1 MTDRLSNQSIQF
13 IAGAVVSGDLLRR
26 RLSHPVS
33 GSTSAAF
40 FSHQETFLARESH
53 IHRHCFALS
62 DENTA
67 KVKQAEAEHLIHS
80 REAAAQRAEIDSLV
94 NGRKS
99 PTQLKQVENQANIAS
114 LLRRVSTDEGK
125 AHDTPFDESARY
137 DAAQKGEK
145 TTIESRAVAALCYR
159 QWQNQTKIQIV
170 AQTSS
175 KNAPALQSGKRVSA
189 ALTPRAVKNIIEAGA
204 YTATT
209 EAHGLRTFA
218 TFTFNDN
225 ARRRVLSGHEDIAAP
240 FTEIRPTEVG
250 YKPVCEVVGAYSPVA
265 FERNMAKPRV
275 NIAGA
280 YSTLPESSDYCGAF
294 CWMDDKPRQYR
305 KAGFTSEAKVINGDS
320 EIAGAFCPLD
330 RAPQLVNA
338 DGEIAGDYCP
348 LERRPARL
356 WEVTAIQ
363 KTTIGREMSRTLDG
377 MKKMFERGWK
387 YTNDDGEKIDVP
399 ATDGEFRYIW
409 VAESPANE
417 QGEPNPHAHLLTN
430 IAVEQQ
436 HFSAFCQ
443 RIESLWRN
451 GYAHFE
457 RIRNK
462 HAASSY
468 IIKAVGYAAKGDNGE
483 QGVIEGNRYGISRSA
498 RAPKWEVLA
507 TFEADRLSAVISECN
522 RRLEQWKA
530 PKRREIDRQ
539 QFIKNQAKKLIAIEK
554 NKAQSNDA
562 IIAMHSARIKAAES
576 AMFSTRK
583 EIQARGVRVSGE
595 GRFCIEFEN
604 DSDFSR
610 SLAFLGWAHGARGW
624 TYEAREAESE
634 VFEPLKASSKHAWS
648 NQKIKFENRQA
659 DWRSLLA
666 IEPPPDIDHLETER
680 FIAANVE
687 YCQHQWS

>member
-1 MTDRLSNQSIQF
+1 M
-13 IAGAVVSGDLLRR
+13 
-26 RLSHPVS
+26 
-33 GSTSAAF
+33 
-40 FSHQETFLARESH
+40 
-53 IHRHCFALS
+53 
-62 DENTA
+62 
-67 KVKQAEAEHLIHS
+67 
-80 REAAAQRAEIDSLV
+80 
-94 NGRKS
+94 
-99 PTQLKQVENQANIAS
+99 
-114 LLRRVSTDEGK
+114 STDEGK
-125 AHDTPFDESARY
+125 AHDTPFDECARY
-137 DAAQKGEK
+137 DAAEKGK
-145 TTIESRAVAALCYR
+145 TPTIESRAVAALCYR

-175 KNAPALQSGKRVSA
+175 KNAPAPQSGKRVSA

-218 TFTFNDN
+218 TFTFNDD
-225 ARRRVLSGHEDIAAP
+225 ARRRVLSGHEEIDAP
-240 FTEIRPTEVG
+240 FTEIRPTEAG
-250 YKPVCEVVGAYSPVA
+250 YQPVCEVTGAYSPVA
-265 FERNMAKPRV
+265 FEKHMATPRL

-294 CWMDDKPRQYR
+294 CWIDDKPRQYR
-305 KAGFTSEAKVINGDS
+305 KAGFTTEAKVINGDG

-356 WEVTAIQ
+356 WEASAIE

-377 MKKMFERGWK
+377 MKKMFERGWQ
-387 YTNDDGEKIDVP
+387 YTNDEGEQIDVP
-399 ATDGEFRYIW
+399 ATGGEFRYIW

-430 IAVEQQ
+430 IAVEHQ
-436 HFSAFCQ
+436 HFAAFCQ
-443 RIESLWRN
+443 RIERLWRN

-507 TFEADRLSAVISECN
+507 TFEADRMSAVISECR
-522 RRLEQWKA
+522 RRLEEWKA

-539 QFIKNQAKKLIAIEK
+539 QFIKHHAKKLIAIEK
-554 NKAQSNDA
+554 NKPQTRDA
-562 IIAMHSARIKAAES
+562 IIAMHTARIKAAES
-576 AMFSTRK
+576 AMLSTRK

-604 DSDFSR
+604 DDNFSR

-634 VFEPLKASSKHAWS
+634 AFTPLKTEAARAWS
-648 NQKIKFENRQA
+648 KQKDQFEHRQA

-666 IEPPPDIDHLETER
+666 MPPPKEADYVEAQLCADDNWQYLNLWRE
-680 FIAANVE
+680 AA
-687 YCQHQWS
+687 

>member
-1 MTDRLSNQSIQF
+1 MTDKLSIQSIQF

-26 RLSHPVS
+26 RLNHPVS
-33 GSTSAAF
+33 GSTSTAF

-53 IHRHCFALS
+53 IHLHCFALS
-62 DENTA
+62 DKKTA
-67 KVKQAEAEHLIHS
+67 KVKKAEAEHLIQS
-80 REAAAQRAEIDSLV
+80 REAAARRAEIDSLV

-114 LLRRVSTDEGK
+114 LLRRVSTDEDK

-137 DAAQKGEK
+137 DAAQRGEK

-175 KNAPALQSGKRVSA
+175 KNAPAPQSGKRVSA

-240 FTEIRPTEVG
+240 FTEIRPTEAG

-294 CWMDDKPRQYR
+294 CWIDDKPRQYR
-305 KAGFTSEAKVINGDS
+305 KAGFTTEAKVINGDG

-648 NQKIKFENRQA
+648 NQKIKFENRLA

-666 IEPPPDIDHLETER
+666 IEPPPDIDYLETER
-680 FIAANVE
+680 CIAANVE
-687 YCQHQWS
+687 YYQHQWS